1 MTLTLQAIDRMIGNA
16 LENVLQIAL
25 RIDVI
30 QLTSFNEAIG
40 DRCALTTGV

>member
-1 MTLTLQAIDRMIGNA
+1 MIGDA

-30 QLTSFNEAIG
+30 QLTCLNNAVG
-40 DRCALTTGV
+40 DRCALTAGV